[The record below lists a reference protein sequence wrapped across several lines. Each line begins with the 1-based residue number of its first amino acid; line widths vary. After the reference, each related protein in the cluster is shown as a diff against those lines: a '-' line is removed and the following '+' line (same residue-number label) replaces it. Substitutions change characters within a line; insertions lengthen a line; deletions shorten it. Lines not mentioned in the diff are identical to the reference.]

1 MCGVLRVS
9 HGSKSTQTC
18 TPAGS
23 HKREIAG
30 RDFEESCKGDD
41 DIDYD
46 DDDDDEDQ
54 DEDGDDGDEDGDD
67 ADAGDE
73 DDVDDDDDG
82 GGDDDD
88 GGGGDDDDGGGDDD
102 DDGDGD
108 DDGDDD
114 GDCEDEEY
122 VAVVVDFV
130 IAAVAFRHVD
140 YVECPGLMLHCMPVQ
155 HCP

>member
-1 MCGVLRVS
+1 MHAALVCGVLRVS
-9 HGSKSTQTC
+9 HGSKLTQTC

-23 HKREIAG
+23 HKRIIAG

-41 DIDYD
+41 GIDYD

-67 ADAGDE
+67 EDEDKDKDEDGDDADAGDE
-73 DDVDDDDDG
+73 DDVDDDDG
-82 GGDDDD
+82 G
-88 GGGGDDDDGGGDDD
+88 
-102 DDGDGD
+102 GD

-114 GDCEDEEY
+114 GDGDCEEEEF

-130 IAAVAFRHVD
+130 IAAVAFRH
-140 YVECPGLMLHCMPVQ
+140 ECPCLMLHCMPVQ
-155 HCP
+155 HYPRGMT